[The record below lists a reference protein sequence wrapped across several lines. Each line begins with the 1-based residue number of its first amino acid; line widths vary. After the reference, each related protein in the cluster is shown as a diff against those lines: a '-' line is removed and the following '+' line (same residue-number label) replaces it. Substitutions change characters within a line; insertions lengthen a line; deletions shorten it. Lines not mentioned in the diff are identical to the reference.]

1 MHVYKLSADSP
12 EIRCLPSNLRYN
24 KAQLPILACHHTSTP
39 THLRQFGPYSVL
51 TQLIGK
57 PTVARLVGIS
67 LGCRFCGLWI
77 RLISSVCELYLDWLS
92 ICNTA
97 GGQSVSKYANM
108 EIQVLLLIQ
117 FLCWPVLYNVYAYA
131 YLYTWI
137 QVSIAKNK
145 GIKPKVILVFF
156 SEKKAALGNF
166 SHLMSKEWFLDWNYP
181 HSTVRIATF
190 LRSAG
195 NYVELP

>member
-1 MHVYKLSADSP
+1 MHVYRLSADSP

-24 KAQLPILACHHTSTP
+24 KAQLPILAFHHTSTL

-51 TQLIGK
+51 N
-57 PTVARLVGIS
+57 TVDRETAARLVGVS

-77 RLISSVCELYLDWLS
+77 RVISSVCELYLDWLS

-97 GGQSVSKYANM
+97 GGKSVSRYVNM
-108 EIQVLLLIQ
+108 EIQALLLIQ
-117 FLCWPVLYNVYAYA
+117 FLCWPVLYNIYAYA
-131 YLYTWI
+131 CLYTWI
-137 QVSIAKNK
+137 QVSIANNK
-145 GIKPKVILVFF
+145 GIKPKVILL
-156 SEKKAALGNF
+156 KKVALDNF

-181 HSTVRIATF
+181 HSTVRITTF